1 MNDLLLLLTKIVIIL
16 LLPLGVIPLIIH
28 VERRGAAFIQKR
40 LGPNRVGPF
49 GLLQPL
55 ADVVKFL
62 FKEEVVPS
70 HVKPFFYKLAPIFSL
85 MIAIMPLASIPICAP
100 FELNGAMIFPEAFR
114 SSMGIFYV
122 FAAASLG
129 SYSILI
135 AGWSSNNKF
144 SMLGAIRASAQM
156 ISYELSMSV
165 VMVALFFIYGT
176 NDIHKIVE
184 FQQGTILG
192 FLPRWGVF
200 YQPIA
205 CVIFLVGIFAECN
218 RLPFDLAEGES
229 ELVAGY
235 HVEYSSMKFALFFMA
250 EYIHMIVLSGIFI
263 MLFFGG
269 YTLLP
274 GMSLLL
280 DSFPFSLQILQIV
293 SLITKV
299 GFMIWLFV
307 WVRWSIP
314 RLRYDQLMNL
324 GWKGLFPVG
333 LVNLIITVAYI
344 YFR

>member
-1 MNDLLLLLTKIVIIL
+1 MNEILLLLIKTVVIL

-85 MIAIMPLASIPICAP
+85 MIALMPLASIPICAP
-100 FELNGAMIFPEAFR
+100 FDLDGVLIYPEAFR

-176 NDIHKIVE
+176 NDIHKMVE
-184 FQQGTILG
+184 YQAGTILG

-263 MLFFGG
+263 ILFFGG
-269 YTLLP
+269 YNLLP
-274 GMSLLL
+274 GMSILL
-280 DSFPFSLQILQIV
+280 DKFPFSLQILQIASIV
-293 SLITKV
+293 FKV
-299 GFMIWLFV
+299 GLIIWLFV
-307 WVRWSIP
+307 WIRWSLP

-324 GWKGLFPVG
+324 GWKGLLPLG
-333 LVNLIITVAYI
+333 LVNLIITVLFT